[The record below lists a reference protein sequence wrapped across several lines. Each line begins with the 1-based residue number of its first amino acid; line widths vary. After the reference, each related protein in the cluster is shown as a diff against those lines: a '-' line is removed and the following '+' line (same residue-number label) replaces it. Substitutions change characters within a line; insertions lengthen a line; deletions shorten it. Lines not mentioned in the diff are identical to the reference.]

1 MGTNPWTKKDVGELA
16 NIAAICERY
25 GGGGHARV
33 GAISFAVDKEEEARV
48 AVGEIVA
55 ELEKSGA

>member
-1 MGTNPWTKKDVGELA
+1 MDDEAVGELA

-33 GAISFAVDKEEEARV
+33 GAISFPVDQEDEARA
-48 AVGEIVA
+48 AVKEIVA
-55 ELEKSGA
+55 ELEKGGV